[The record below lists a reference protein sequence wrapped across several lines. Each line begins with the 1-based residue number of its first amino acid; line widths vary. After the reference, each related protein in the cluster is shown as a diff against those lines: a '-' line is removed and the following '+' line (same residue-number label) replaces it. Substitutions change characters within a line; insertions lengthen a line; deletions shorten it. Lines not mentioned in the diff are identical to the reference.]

1 MTTFSSFKRDITG
14 RPPSYRTPSPPRHA
28 VEPLSPSFAAA
39 NALWPDYGG
48 SCSGAGKYGHT
59 GRHQA
64 DETESELEEEVV
76 GVPMKET
83 EISST
88 GPCRTRSSST
98 MDAFAMI
105 ALASSPTFS
114 SSIPQ
119 TSNRFNLPITTRW
132 QHYHSDAS
140 ERPSKRARS
149 EKHPTPDWQRIRSGP
164 ATSHETTTDMESD
177 AELLLY
183 LARQPVQSPVMA
195 ISPAKHIEHRSQ
207 GRRDILEVASHSA
220 TARLQGVHDRYMH
233 QETPNYELSQDSPAT
248 VETGIHRA
256 NADKQQ
262 PSPFSSMP
270 AYQSPFSVSLD
281 KWMPQDGHQVTTMMS
296 AEDALSL
303 KRDQDDTC
311 IESGTIFPMGATTE
325 EDGKPGSPQMEPSPL
340 IHTYSS
346 PLGQLPSVAQATCE
360 LQPKDMLDDVAA
372 YSPNT
377 LSAVIDAELSTS
389 KNGVQAICA
398 TCNFTRN
405 SLAADID
412 SDATSWI
419 SCDGCKRWFHFA
431 CAGFKSEREV
441 RSVDKYS
448 CRECKPTH
456 GPTTYVRKSSRA
468 HTAIDYAGLNEGVIK
483 TSDENPEHHY
493 IRPIKEGTIKFLPD
507 NFPRMRPE
515 LVTAEY
521 FEKGDGMK
529 EPVVIPAWMNP
540 RPASSETTPASTA
553 DTAPD
558 VPKDDISPYPKDVV
572 DDWFSRDYKY
582 RYVPD
587 HGQDALD
594 MVIPK
599 NLTVRRVAEL
609 YGPEEKVEVID
620 VKSQEGEDKKWNMR
634 RWVDYYE
641 SKGAKKVRNV
651 ISLEVSQSKLGR
663 LIKRPRIVRELDLQD
678 SVWPTELQA
687 KGDFPK
693 VQFYCLMSVADCYTD
708 FHIDFGGS
716 SVFYHILKGK
726 KTFLFIPPKEK
737 HLKKYEEWCMS
748 QAQNWT
754 FLADQTKECYR
765 VDLSEGDTMLIPS
778 GWIHAV
784 WTPENSLVIGGNF
797 LTRMH
802 YGMQIRIAQIEKA
815 TKVARKFR
823 YPHFQKLLWY
833 TAVRYLERDPIPLSV
848 LKTFHSGQKFFREI
862 PSYYEFEQWG
872 ERSKPGDENYH
883 ARYYSQYELEG
894 LPDLARYL
902 LRTAL
907 ISMGK
912 IADGITADTRNA
924 VKRSIP
930 KGHGEPLDIVKR
942 FAMWSAWKRGNE
954 DLPHWAQPD
963 AVPGDD
969 VPEPSDKKPS
979 AAALRKL
986 EREAAIAA
994 YRIAPER
1001 QSARKLS
1008 QLERAHSEA
1017 AKILP
1022 DEAGYATGS
1031 PAPSF
1036 SALTSSAQELK
1047 TIASNGFE
1055 TSPTRNLSTAGIKGD
1070 QLADASPMNGGSTAQ
1085 RRRFKS
1091 TAKSSVLGPKRVAC
1105 DKCRKRRIRCKH
1117 KDDGAKA
1124 LVIATEA
1131 GLPTLLS
1138 ANGNTSDLVSCETPS
1153 GKLMAGSEL
1162 ALDHTLANS
1171 IHRSPPGMKATAR
1184 DSQIVLETKFE
1195 PQSQWTEG
1203 SSLNGHGQPTLD
1215 GNGSMQIARRV
1226 DVPGL
1231 SDLPIAGADVSMVLP
1246 ATPHAIRDILSP
1258 NDGLTTVSENSSGR
1272 RSRSKACDECR
1283 KSKVRYASRLG
1294 LGILLIVTEQRRCIH
1309 DEDGNI
1315 DPIKAAEAAIPRAP
1329 GLLKKRQLSG
1339 DLDVPK
1345 RKRPR
1350 KAKDAIQTTNDPI
1363 FKPPYAAL
1371 PAVMSS
1377 KFQTEGADSQDRQ
1390 ALLSGKAQD
1399 VNDINDA
1406 PPNGGTIELQHQSF
1420 INAWNLGAAQDST
1433 DASTSTS
1440 NQAIPERPA
1449 SEQADAVEDE
1459 IQLVA
1464 TSPAPNMK
1472 LETNL
1477 MLNNLPSNSA
1487 PHNQD
1492 YSALVSPPD
1501 SSHTD
1506 AETSPSASKAQQT
1519 PSNSPSTRSSEQ
1531 PKQSQRYTP
1540 ESGIARRASSSTQ
1553 SALTTGKSASPRTSL
1568 PPTLTDVS
1576 NKAKRVS
1583 KARASSGEAS
1593 ADGES
1598 LKLIRE
1604 LAAQDLGLRR
1614 RGRG

>member
-1 MTTFSSFKRDITG
+1 MTTFSSFKRDFTG
-14 RPPSYRTPSPPRHA
+14 RPLSYRTPSPPRHA
-28 VEPLSPSFAAA
+28 VEPLSPSYEGA
-39 NALWPDYGG
+39 NALRPGYDG
-48 SCSGAGKYGHT
+48 SCFGAGEYGHT
-59 GRHQA
+59 GSHQA
-64 DETESELEEEVV
+64 DETESESEDEVI
-76 GVPMKET
+76 GVPIKET
-83 EISST
+83 QVSSS
-88 GPCRTRSSST
+88 GPCHTRSSST
-98 MDAFAMI
+98 MDTFATI

-114 SSIPQ
+114 SSLPQ
-119 TSNRFNLPITTRW
+119 MSSHDDFTTTTRW
-132 QHYHSDAS
+132 HNYHNNIS
-140 ERPSKRARS
+140 ERPSKRARL
-149 EKHPTPDWQRIRSGP
+149 EKHPSPEWQRARSRP
-164 ATSHETTTDMESD
+164 ATSYTTITDMESD

-183 LARQPVQSPVMA
+183 LARQPVQSPVTA
-195 ISPAKHIEHRSQ
+195 ISTAKHTEHRPQ
-207 GRRDILEVASHSA
+207 GRRDISDVAASQSA
-220 TARLQGVHDRYMH
+220 AAQFQEVHDLYMH
-233 QETPNYELSQDSPAT
+233 EETPSYQLAQDTAAII
-248 VETGIHRA
+248 ETRVDRA
-256 NADKQQ
+256 NAENQYLSAY
-262 PSPFSSMP
+262 SPMP
-270 AYQSPFSVSLD
+270 AYQSPFSVSSD
-281 KWMPQDGHQVTTMMS
+281 HWRPRGDHRVTTMES
-296 AEDALSL
+296 VEDAVPV
-303 KRDQDDTC
+303 KRHQVGTC
-311 IESGTIFPMGATTE
+311 IEPGTMSPLRVAIE
-325 EDGKPGSPQMEPSPL
+325 EDEKQGSPQMEPAAP
-340 IHTYSS
+340 IHTYTS
-346 PLGQLPSVAQATCE
+346 PLGQMPSVTQSTYD
-360 LQPKDMLDDVAA
+360 LQLKDTSTDIPG

-377 LSAVIDAELSTS
+377 PSAVLDVETAKSQ
-389 KNGVQAICA
+389 NGTQAICA
-398 TCNFTRN
+398 TCNLTRN

-448 CRECKPTH
+448 CRDCKPTH

-468 HTAIDYAGLNEGVIK
+468 HTAIDYAGLNEGVVK

-493 IRPIKEGTIKFLPD
+493 IRPIKEGTISFLPD

-515 LVTAEY
+515 LVTADY

-540 RPASSETTPASTA
+540 RPADPKTSPVSTA

-558 VPKDDISPYPKDVV
+558 VLQDDLSLFPKEVV
-572 DDWFSRDYKY
+572 DDWFLRDYKY
-582 RYVPD
+582 DYVPD

-609 YGPEEKVEVID
+609 YGPEERVEVID

-663 LIKRPRIVRELDLQD
+663 LIRRPQIVRELDLQD

-726 KTFLFIPPKEK
+726 KTFLFIPPREK

-833 TAVRYLERDPIPLSV
+833 TAIRYLERDPLPASV
-848 LKTFHSGQKFFREI
+848 LKTFHEGQKFFREI

-872 ERSKPGDENYH
+872 EKSRPGDENYH

-954 DLPHWAQPD
+954 DIPHWAQPD

-969 VPEPSDKKPS
+969 VPEPTDKKPS
-979 AAALRKL
+979 AAALRRL

-1008 QLERAHSEA
+1008 QLERAHPEA
-1017 AKILP
+1017 TKNLP
-1022 DEAGYATGS
+1022 NEADSATGS
-1031 PAPSF
+1031 PAPNIST
-1036 SALTSSAQELK
+1036 LTPSVQESK
-1047 TIASNGFE
+1047 SIPSNGFE
-1055 TSPTRNLSTAGIKGD
+1055 TFSRRKASAAGVNDG
-1070 QLADASPMNGGSTAQ
+1070 QLADAPLTNGGSTVQ
-1085 RRRFKS
+1085 SRRFKS

-1105 DKCRKRRIRCKH
+1105 DKCRRRRIRCKH
-1117 KDDGAKA
+1117 KDGDEEA
-1124 LVIATEA
+1124 LVIAGEA
-1131 GLPTLLS
+1131 GIKTLLPTYGS
-1138 ANGNTSDLVSCETPS
+1138 TSDFVPCEAPS
-1153 GKLMAGSEL
+1153 GKPMGGSEL

-1171 IHRSPPGMKATAR
+1171 IHRNPPGIKATTLDR
-1184 DSQIVLETKFE
+1184 QISLETKLE
-1195 PQSQWTEG
+1195 PQPQWTEG
-1203 SSLNGHGQPTLD
+1203 ALLRGYAQPTP
-1215 GNGSMQIARRV
+1215 GGIGSMQIVRRV
-1226 DVPGL
+1226 DAPVLADL
-1231 SDLPIAGADVSMVLP
+1231 SLAGADIPMVLP
-1246 ATPHAIRDILSP
+1246 ATPEAVRNLLSP
-1258 NDGLTTVSENSSGR
+1258 NDGSKTVSENSSGR

-1283 KSKVRYASRLG
+1283 KSKVRYAGRLG
-1294 LGILLIVTEQRRCIH
+1294 LGIC
-1309 DEDGNI
+1309 
-1315 DPIKAAEAAIPRAP
+1315 
-1329 GLLKKRQLSG
+1329 
-1339 DLDVPK
+1339 
-1345 RKRPR
+1345 
-1350 KAKDAIQTTNDPI
+1350 
-1363 FKPPYAAL
+1363 Y
-1371 PAVMSS
+1371 
-1377 KFQTEGADSQDRQ
+1377 
-1390 ALLSGKAQD
+1390 
-1399 VNDINDA
+1399 
-1406 PPNGGTIELQHQSF
+1406 
-1420 INAWNLGAAQDST
+1420 
-1433 DASTSTS
+1433 
-1440 NQAIPERPA
+1440 
-1449 SEQADAVEDE
+1449 
-1459 IQLVA
+1459 
-1464 TSPAPNMK
+1464 
-1472 LETNL
+1472 
-1477 MLNNLPSNSA
+1477 
-1487 PHNQD
+1487 
-1492 YSALVSPPD
+1492 
-1501 SSHTD
+1501 
-1506 AETSPSASKAQQT
+1506 
-1519 PSNSPSTRSSEQ
+1519 
-1531 PKQSQRYTP
+1531 
-1540 ESGIARRASSSTQ
+1540 
-1553 SALTTGKSASPRTSL
+1553 
-1568 PPTLTDVS
+1568 
-1576 NKAKRVS
+1576 
-1583 KARASSGEAS
+1583 
-1593 ADGES
+1593 
-1598 LKLIRE
+1598 
-1604 LAAQDLGLRR
+1604 
-1614 RGRG
+1614 